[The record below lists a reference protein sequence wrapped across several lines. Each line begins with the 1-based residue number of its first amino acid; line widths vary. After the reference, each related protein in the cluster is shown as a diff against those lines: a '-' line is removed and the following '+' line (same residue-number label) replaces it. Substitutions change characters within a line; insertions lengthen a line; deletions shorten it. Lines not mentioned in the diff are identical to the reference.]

1 MSVFISYRHTDR
13 LKANEINNKLR
24 NAGIETY
31 LDVLDGESQTTN
43 DITNVITEN
52 IKKSSHLLAIVSQ
65 STVLSWWVPFE
76 IGEATITNR
85 RICTY
90 HHGVDKL
97 PEYLDKWPKLTQMRD
112 LEFFISEY
120 KRDSLN
126 SRAALESFELNK
138 SQFSRDKGKAD
149 AFHKALKERVLAGY

>member
-13 LKANEINNKLR
+13 VKANEINNRLR
-24 NAGIETY
+24 NSGIETY
-31 LDVLDGESQTTN
+31 LDVLDVESQTTN
-43 DITNVITEN
+43 DITNVITDN
-52 IKKSSHLLAIVSQ
+52 IKRSSHLLAIVSG

-97 PEYLDKWPKLTQMRD
+97 PEYLDKWPKLNQMED
-112 LEFFISEY
+112 LDFFISEY
-120 KRDSLN
+120 KKDTFN
-126 SRAALESFELNK
+126 SRAALDSFELNK
-138 SQFSRDKGKAD
+138 SQFTRDKGSAD
-149 AFHKALKERVLAGY
+149 AFHKALKERVASGF